1 MSDVEDRLRR
11 IEKTQQFI
19 LQEIAKLSLLETQT
33 NAWVMR
39 QTTETQ
45 DPGEILEHQE
55 ETVSK
60 YGSAELD
67 RLMQRLSTYL
77 SENE

>member
-1 MSDVEDRLRR
+1 MNEIEDRLRR
-11 IEKTQQFI
+11 IEKTQHFI
-19 LQEIAKLSLLETQT
+19 LQEIARLSLLETQT

-67 RLMQRLSTYL
+67 RLMLRLREYL
-77 SENE
+77 LEP

>member
-1 MSDVEDRLRR
+1 MNEVEDRLRL

-19 LQEIAKLSLLETQT
+19 LQEIARLSLLETQT

-60 YGSAELD
+60 YGGAELD
-67 RLMQRLSTYL
+67 RLMQRLHEYL
-77 SENE
+77 LEP